1 MRFNRVFSF
10 LPISDVKL
18 AWERITA
25 SRIAIAYIIFSV
37 LNCTVQVILQ
47 AQAFSINK
55 EAANFLSRLIHTGNA
70 SLPGFFV
77 LGSQLHFC
85 DHVPKAVSTESC
97 EVVWNGTISGT
108 GNMESAL
115 STPVQQPGASAS
127 SSSPSSSSVT
137 TSSSSRTTTVHNAQ
151 PTTNSTKTSPARS
164 SDDRRYLSAPQIDV
178 AAIIPTPS
186 NGVTLQ
192 GFEVNGQNA
201 TLDKRC
207 LVALNWPVQMLR
219 DTKREDISFLTFQ
232 FWVLGMSLV
241 AVLNESIPHIMATV
255 LTHLS
260 ATAWGAFQIYST
272 DVFHDNFRRLTTDGA
287 CGINLL
293 PRYWTLRAQAEILSL
308 AFNVAA
314 LLVSCF
320 LSFRLIKLFGWQTFK
335 RVGASR
341 SINRIYKLVLTLSI
355 VIQLSLFFVVLAV
368 ALWLD
373 QLYHGAIA
381 IMATQSDVYQAFLM
395 IIIVLLIPWL
405 LTGWFASRKE
415 LKFLMMVFLVLSAG
429 YLVGFGLMFDSE
441 TFRWTYVEWGF
452 FGSTVTISALLTLIS
467 FIVGIMCRLNFD
479 KGLVHYL
486 KGEEP
491 LREDSFIQTDS
502 GAGNPFG
509 EKFDFPSTR
518 YPIPTFSATVGPNEE
533 GYLPSRMGPRFFNHS
548 ALPFESQVE
557 PTSVTRLSGAQSMSP
572 DTDSPGTGHLSR
584 HGSQHSN
591 SSQVSSITLNEPFMG
606 QSRWVIE

>member
-1 MRFNRVFSF
+1 MRFNRFASF

-18 AWERITA
+18 VWERITA

-47 AQAFSINK
+47 AHAFSMNK
-55 EAANFLSRLIHTGNA
+55 QAANFLSTLIHTGNA

-77 LGSQLHFC
+77 LGSKLHFC
-85 DHVPKAVSTESC
+85 DHVPKAISTDSC
-97 EVVWNGTISGT
+97 KVVWNGTIVGT
-108 GNMESAL
+108 GNMESTV
-115 STPVQQPGASAS
+115 STPIQQPEASTS
-127 SSSPSSSSVT
+127 SYSQSSTAVTPSSPSHTPVIHKT
-137 TSSSSRTTTVHNAQ
+137 
-151 PTTNSTKTSPARS
+151 TTNSTKNSTAHTSAAYT
-164 SDDRRYLSAPQIDV
+164 SDDRRSLRVPQIDI
-178 AAIIPTPS
+178 AAIIPTSS
-186 NGVTLQ
+186 NGQTNVMLQ
-192 GFEVNGQNA
+192 GFPVNGKNA
-201 TLDKRC
+201 TLDSKC
-207 LVALNWPVQMLR
+207 LVALNWPVQTLR
-219 DTKREDISFLTFQ
+219 DTTREDIAFLTFQ

-241 AVLNESIPHIMATV
+241 AVLNESIPHILATV

-260 ATAWGAFQIYST
+260 ATAWGGFQIYST
-272 DVFHDNFRRLTTDGA
+272 NVFHNNFIRLTTDGA

-293 PRYWTLRAQAEILSL
+293 PRYWGSRSQAELISL

-320 LSFRLIKLFGWQTFK
+320 LSFRLIKVFGWQTFK

-381 IMATQSDVYQAFLM
+381 VMATQSDVYQAFLM
-395 IIIVLLIPWL
+395 IILVLLIPWL
-405 LTGWFASRKE
+405 LTGWFAARME
-415 LKFLMMVFLVLSAG
+415 LKFLMMVFLVLSAL

-452 FGSTVTISALLTLIS
+452 FGSTVTISALLTLIA
-467 FIVGIMCRLNFD
+467 FIVGIMCRLNFN

-486 KGEEP
+486 NGEEP
-491 LREDSFIQTDS
+491 LREDSCVQAEP

-509 EKFDFPSTR
+509 EK
-518 YPIPTFSATVGPNEE
+518 N
-533 GYLPSRMGPRFFNHS
+533 
-548 ALPFESQVE
+548 
-557 PTSVTRLSGAQSMSP
+557 
-572 DTDSPGTGHLSR
+572 
-584 HGSQHSN
+584 
-591 SSQVSSITLNEPFMG
+591 
-606 QSRWVIE
+606 